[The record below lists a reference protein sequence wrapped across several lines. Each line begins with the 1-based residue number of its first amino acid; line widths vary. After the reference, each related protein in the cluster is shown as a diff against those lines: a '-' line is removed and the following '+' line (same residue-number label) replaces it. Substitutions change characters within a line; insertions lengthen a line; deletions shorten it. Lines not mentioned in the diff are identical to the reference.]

1 VDTPDKAQFLLQIR
15 DCALDLGR
23 YGVDALGPLYDLTAT
38 RLVRYALTLTRNQDD
53 AEDALQAAMVRIALR
68 PRALAGAM
76 QPWAYFLRIVRNE
89 ALNITRRKRPA
100 QLLEAW
106 LAADGAEALPG
117 EEWELKQT
125 VQGALRKLPPAQCEV
140 VVLKVWEEMTFA
152 EIAQV
157 LGESPNTVASRY
169 RYALEKLTGHLQP
182 LCDEVLY
189 DR

>member
-1 VDTPDKAQFLLQIR
+1 MDTYEKAQFLTQIR
-15 DCALDLGR
+15 RCAQDLGR
-23 YGVDALGPLYDLTAT
+23 LGVIALGPLYDLTAT
-38 RLVRYALTLTRNQDD
+38 RLVRYAVALTRNQDD
-53 AEDALQAAMVRIALR
+53 AEDALQAAMVRIALK
-68 PRALAGAM
+68 PRALAGAR
-76 QPWAYFLRIVRNE
+76 QPWAYFLRVVRNE
-89 ALNITRRKRPA
+89 ALNITRRKRPS

-106 LAADGAEALPG
+106 VESG
-117 EEWELKQT
+117 ENGSPLFDESELKHS
-125 VQGALRKLPPAQCEV
+125 VQAALRKLPPAQSEV